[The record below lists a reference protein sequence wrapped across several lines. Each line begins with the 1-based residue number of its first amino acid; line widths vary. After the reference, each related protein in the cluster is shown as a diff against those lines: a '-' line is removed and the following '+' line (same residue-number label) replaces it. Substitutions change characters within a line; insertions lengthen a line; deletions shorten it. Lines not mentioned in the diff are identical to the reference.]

1 MKKNINAIDTRS
13 MTREEWLKARL
24 IGIGGSDA
32 GAIAGLNPYRS
43 PVSVWADKTGRTKDS
58 PDNDA
63 MRIGRDLEDYVA
75 RRWCEKTG
83 KKCHRRNAI
92 LIDPERPFMIAN
104 VDRLV
109 TGEDAGLE
117 IKTASPYAADQWKDG
132 AIPTSYEVQCLH
144 YMSVT
149 GAKRWYIG
157 VLIWPHI
164 ECRVIER
171 DEATI
176 QNLIKIEQDF
186 WNNYVVKDVMPPAD
200 GSKDCGDFIATLYPE
215 GEAQE
220 TPTDLSKF
228 KDSFARIREIDAL
241 ADRLKQEKEAIKQQI
256 QMEMQDNETGICDGW
271 KVTWKNTKPRES
283 LDTGKLKKEHPK
295 LYAMLFERYKKT
307 GKSSRRFTIKETE
320 V

>member
-1 MKKNINAIDTRS
+1 MKKNINAIDTRG

-92 LIDPERPFMIAN
+92 LIDPERPFIIAN

-117 IKTASPYAADQWKDG
+117 IKTASPYAADQWKDDS
-132 AIPTSYEVQCLH
+132 IPPSYEVQCHH
-144 YMSVT
+144 YMAVT
-149 GAKRWYIG
+149 GAERWYIG

-164 ECRVIER
+164 ETRVIER
-171 DEATI
+171 DEDI
-176 QNLIKIEQDF
+176 IKNLIKIEQDF
-186 WNNYVVKDVMPPAD
+186 WNDYVVKDKMPPAD
-200 GSKDCGDFIATLYPE
+200 GSEDCGELIASFYPE
-215 GEAQE
+215 GEIKD
-220 TPTDLSKF
+220 TPADLERF
-228 KDSFARIREIDAL
+228 KDKFERISEIDAMTHQL
-241 ADRLKQEKEAIKQQI
+241 SQEKETIKQQI
-256 QMEMQDNETGICDGW
+256 QMAMQDNEIGVCDGW
-271 KVTWKNTKPRES
+271 KVSWKNTKPRVS
-283 LDTGKLKKEHPK
+283 LDTKAFKKDNPR
-295 LYAMLFERYKKT
+295 LFEKIFEKYKKT
-307 GKSSRRFTIKETE
+307 GKSARRFTIKQMEG
-320 V
+320 

>member
-32 GAIAGLNPYRS
+32 GAIVGVNAYRS
-43 PVSVWADKTGRTKDS
+43 PVAVWADKTGRAEET
-58 PDNDA
+58 PDNDS

-75 RRWCEKTG
+75 RRWCEATG

-92 LIDPERPFMIAN
+92 LVNPDYPWMLAN
-104 VDRLV
+104 VDRMV

-117 IKTASPYAADQWKDG
+117 IKTASPFAADQWKNG
-132 AIPTSYEVQCLH
+132 EIPPSYEIQCLH
-144 YMSVT
+144 YMAVT

-186 WNNYVVKDVMPPAD
+186 WNDYVVKDEMPPAD
-200 GSKDCGDFIATLYPE
+200 GSEDCGDFIAALYPE

-220 TPTDLSKF
+220 RPTDLSKF

-256 QMEMQDNETGICDGW
+256 QLEMQDNETGICDGW
-271 KVTWKNTKPRES
+271 KVSWKNTKPRET

-295 LYAMLFERYKKT
+295 LYGMLFDRYRKT
-307 GKSSRRFTIKETE
+307 GKSSRRFTIKEME

>member
-1 MKKNINAIDTRS
+1 MNKNIKAIDTRD

-32 GAIAGLNPYRS
+32 GAIVGVNAYRS
-43 PVSVWADKTGRTKDS
+43 PVSVWADKTGRAEET
-58 PDNDA
+58 PDNDS

-117 IKTASPYAADQWKDG
+117 IKTASPYAADQWKDDS
-132 AIPTSYEVQCLH
+132 IPPSYEVQCHH
-144 YMSVT
+144 YMAVT

-164 ECRVIER
+164 ETREIER
-171 DEATI
+171 DEDII

-186 WNNYVVKDVMPPAD
+186 WNDYVVKDEMPPAD

-256 QMEMQDNETGICDGW
+256 QLEMQDNETGICDGW
-271 KVTWKNTKPRES
+271 KVSWKNTKPRET

-295 LYAMLFERYKKT
+295 LYGMLFDRYRKT
-307 GKSSRRFTIKETE
+307 GKSSRRFTIKEME